1 MQLCQFANLISLVNR
16 YIWRFYLNVLF
27 SHHKLN
33 LQFLNDVILNCCLA
47 NQPEGINP
55 QIQNNQRQRYQ
66 HQQPHSNQPAPE
78 RADLEEQNSDW

>member
-1 MQLCQFANLISLVNR
+1 M
-16 YIWRFYLNVLF
+16 
-27 SHHKLN
+27 
-33 LQFLNDVILNCCLA
+33 ILNCCLA